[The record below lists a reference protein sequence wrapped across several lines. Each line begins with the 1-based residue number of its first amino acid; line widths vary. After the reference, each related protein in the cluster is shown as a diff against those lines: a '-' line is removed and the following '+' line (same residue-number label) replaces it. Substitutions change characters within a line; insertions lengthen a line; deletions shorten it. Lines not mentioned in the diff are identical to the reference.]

1 MIRPTCVVL
10 MCAVAAGASA
20 QTTPTRARREPPQ
33 TMMLSLSLSGAGA
46 GDSEDLPPDAAA
58 LTGLHTDTDALLTY
72 GRRLKRATFSAS
84 GRTVMRYDARSHGV
98 TPMRYQGGAEF
109 AMSGTQRTFRAT
121 QNVSYSPF
129 FQFGFAPDAS
139 PSELD
144 ATSQAHGDFASAS
157 LSAYSST
164 SDVTFSQQISR
175 RATLATAYSLRR
187 TMFGH
192 ADLDLMA
199 QTIGTRLSYRLTRTL
214 SLRTG
219 YGYQTAGDS
228 LAQQGAVRGHDID
241 LGLDFSRAI
250 SITRKTTLSFSSGST
265 TTKQGDQTAFR
276 LIGDANLTRQIGQTW
291 SARLGFKRDVQMLEG
306 FGAPVLSNTLTT
318 AFGGSLS
325 RRVSV
330 SSTVSG
336 ATGVVGLQSASDN
349 AFWNWTGSAGLRF
362 VLGRRSSLQ
371 TQYFYSGHQFDQ
383 GVRLAPGLASKQ
395 KRQGVRVGMT
405 WQAPL
410 LQ

>member
-1 MIRPTCVVL
+1 VL
-10 MCAVAAGASA
+10 ICAVAAGASA
-20 QTTPTRARREPPQ
+20 QTTASRTRREPPQ
-33 TMMLSLSLSGAGA
+33 TMMLTLSLSGAGA
-46 GDSEDLPPDAAA
+46 GDSEDVAPEVAA

-72 GRRLKRATFSAS
+72 GRRLKRATLSAN
-84 GRTVMRYDARSHGV
+84 GRTVVRYDARSHEL

-109 AMSGTQRTFRAT
+109 AVSGSKRQFRAT
-121 QNVSYSPF
+121 ESVGYSPF
-129 FQFGFAPDAS
+129 FQFGFAPEAS

-144 ATSQAHGDFASAS
+144 ETSQAHADFANAS
-157 LSAYSST
+157 LSAYAST
-164 SDVTFSQQISR
+164 TDVTFSQAISR
-175 RATLATAYSLRR
+175 RATLATSYNLRR
-187 TMFGH
+187 TVFGDP
-192 ADLDLMA
+192 DLDLTA
-199 QTIGTRLSYRLTRTL
+199 QTIGAHLSYRLTRTL

-219 YGYQTAGDS
+219 YGYQTAGDG
-228 LAQQGAVRGHDID
+228 LAQEGAVRGHDLD

-265 TTKQGDQTAFR
+265 TTTQGDQTAFR
-276 LIGDANLTRQIGQTW
+276 FIGDANLTRQIGHTW
-291 SARLGFKRDVQMLEG
+291 SARVGFKRDVQMLEG

-325 RRVSV
+325 RRVGF
-330 SSTVSG
+330 SSTISG
-336 ATGVVGLQSASDN
+336 STGVVGLQSASDN
-349 AFWNWTGSAGLRF
+349 AFWNWTGAAGLRF
-362 VLGRRSSLQ
+362 TLGRRSSLQ

-383 GVRLAPGLASKQ
+383 SVRLAPGLASKQ